1 MHQVWERNIITD
13 EEESKII
20 LRKWLGNTMGKNMEN
35 LEEISDFLNQNIN
48 DQNWLKKRSEML
60 KGKP

>member
-1 MHQVWERNIITD
+1 
-13 EEESKII
+13 
-20 LRKWLGNTMGKNMEN
+20 MGKWKHMEN